1 MINLFDI
8 VKSLLKKPNKV
19 TIDATPVVVDVTK
32 LLPRPQETASMIYVL
47 KGCNLVINPYE
58 KKKKKPNLQKMLMRN
73 IASGRLLE
81 FKGHQIWHCYEM
93 TRAGTTIE
101 VAHLYTGQHLL
112 TLQGINFPEK
122 IEA

>member
-8 VKSLLKKPNKV
+8 VKSLFNKPNKV
-19 TIDATPVVVDVTK
+19 TIDATPMVVDVTK

-47 KGCNLVINPYE
+47 KGCNLTITPYE

-73 IASGRLLE
+73 IESGRLLE

-93 TRAGTTIE
+93 TRIGTTIE

-112 TLQGINFPEK
+112 TLQGVNFPEK